1 MKTIKLK
8 LVVLGEQNVGKSSIL
23 NRYKTKKFIVNSS
36 STIGVDFFLSNIIKN
51 NTEYVLHI
59 WDTSGQE
66 KFNSIITTYYRNIAV
81 ALLIFD
87 VSDRQSFLKLSKWF
101 TNIEYYCKKDTI
113 IKLIGNKC
121 DKPKAVSLKE
131 IKDLCYDYKLEYIEV
146 SAKNNINI
154 EDIFTNIIDE
164 VDTKLIECSLVPNN
178 NNGITIIDNFILEDD
193 KPILDSKKPKCCTIL

>member
-1 MKTIKLK
+1 MKSIKLK

-23 NRYKTKKFIVNSS
+23 NRYKKKNFILNSS
-36 STIGVDFFLSNIIKN
+36 STIGVDFFISNIIKN

-66 KFNSIITTYYRNIAV
+66 KFNSIITSYYRNIAI

-87 VSDRQSFLKLSKWF
+87 VSDRNSFLKLSKWF
-101 TNIEYYCKKDTI
+101 SNIEHYCNKDTI

-121 DKPKAVSLKE
+121 DKLKVVSLTE
-131 IKDLCYDYKLEYIEV
+131 INDLCYDYNIEYIEV

-154 EDIFTNIIDE
+154 DDIFNNIIDE
-164 VDTKLIECSLVPNN
+164 VDTKIIDCRLVPSK
-178 NNGITIIDNFILEDD
+178 NNGITIMDNFIVDD
-193 KPILDSKKPKCCTIL
+193 KYPKLESKKYKCCTML

>member
-23 NRYKTKKFIVNSS
+23 NRYKTKQFIGNSS

-87 VSDRQSFLKLSKWF
+87 VSDRNTFLKLSKWF

-131 IKDLCYDYKLEYIEV
+131 IKDLCYDYKIEYIEV

-154 EDIFTNIIDE
+154 EDIFDNIIDE
-164 VDTKLIECSLVPNN
+164 VDTKLINCSLVPNN
-178 NNGITIIDNFILEDD
+178 NNGITIIDNFILENETST
-193 KPILDSKKPKCCTIL
+193 LESNKPKCCTIL